1 MGVHIVPVCAA
12 LDQNATQETYD
23 ESRETFREQEQ
34 AIRKMFA
41 VYAKRTTFEGPL
53 KLKMGAGEFF
63 ASRKTL
69 SRRSDLISRPDI
81 VKLALS
87 CVDDP
92 VDEPAF
98 ASGMSYEAFVGCLGK
113 LAHALFATEA
123 LAPYCPNDKDRAELL
138 MVRMHASAASTGYFE
153 RAWIENRKQHGN
165 IATAL
170 GALRKLARKVARWRD
185 GMQAMKASV
194 NHPGSGP
201 RIKTRH
207 KLMFG
212 EERRSPSSVRKQQKL
227 VQRNIKRGIRRRD
240 EDAELTFKPQIN
252 KNYRSRNPEKMAAPF
267 YDRVMQAEERR
278 RQRLLDMRKSK
289 FEDEREARREA
300 KVTASATFR
309 ATPKSKQLSAEEQ
322 RAVTERLYRS
332 REVYLKENK
341 EKIDKIK
348 YTDSVTGQPLFKP
361 LLNPE
366 TVRDGGKNFGRS
378 AASARLQSPMRIPY
392 ERSASS
398 SASEALYNDAK
409 ERRKKKAELREMSDA
424 EFAVQRN
431 GPKTCYASDLYVC
444 RRLQREAIIKFADI
458 AEFIGEVVGVVI
470 PDRDS
475 SSTISISDPTLPM
488 PIPPKLEHVELPF
501 MYLARLL
508 RAVGLFFDDGG
519 IDSQGHVLVELW
531 SYLVSP
537 QRSGLSLKPL
547 LRFIH
552 DVIVRHAPKK
562 RETRLQLRTPRK
574 ESPAK
579 PQDSPLSKSGYA
591 SESVSDAAY
600 EALLQTFRQW
610 RLAKKSFKL
619 GDASDLTV
627 RRLKYLKRSIEN
639 EEGNL
644 TFSPSICALSRQ
656 LDEEK
661 HPERAHL
668 PRERILLH
676 KAREKEKELQKK
688 RAEKRWRR
696 WRGAR
701 SSRRRFR
708 RTHPRRSSCALK
720 SWGDAISQSYGEE
733 AA

>member
-1 MGVHIVPVCAA
+1 
-12 LDQNATQETYD
+12 
-23 ESRETFREQEQ
+23 
-34 AIRKMFA
+34 
-41 VYAKRTTFEGPL
+41 
-53 KLKMGAGEFF
+53 
-63 ASRKTL
+63 
-69 SRRSDLISRPDI
+69 
-81 VKLALS
+81 
-87 CVDDP
+87 
-92 VDEPAF
+92 
-98 ASGMSYEAFVGCLGK
+98 
-113 LAHALFATEA
+113 
-123 LAPYCPNDKDRAELL
+123 
-138 MVRMHASAASTGYFE
+138 
-153 RAWIENRKQHGN
+153 
-165 IATAL
+165 
-170 GALRKLARKVARWRD
+170 
-185 GMQAMKASV
+185 
-194 NHPGSGP
+194 
-201 RIKTRH
+201 
-207 KLMFG
+207 
-212 EERRSPSSVRKQQKL
+212 
-227 VQRNIKRGIRRRD
+227 
-240 EDAELTFKPQIN
+240 
-252 KNYRSRNPEKMAAPF
+252 
-267 YDRVMQAEERR
+267 
-278 RQRLLDMRKSK
+278 MRKSK

-378 AASARLQSPMRIPY
+378 AARARLRSPMRIPY

-688 RAEKRWRR
+688 RAEKRVEEMEGCTFKPQTISKDPSADDPRAHSNRGEMLYRNHMEKKRR
-696 WRGAR
+696 EEAKKQRPLTSEDIELEKCTFHPSLLRLKASTARGRTFKQSTDPVPKAYLKTIERIRGAKTKR
-701 SSRRRFR
+701 
-708 RTHPRRSSCALK
+708 
-720 SWGDAISQSYGEE
+720 DEE
-733 AA
+733 EEEG